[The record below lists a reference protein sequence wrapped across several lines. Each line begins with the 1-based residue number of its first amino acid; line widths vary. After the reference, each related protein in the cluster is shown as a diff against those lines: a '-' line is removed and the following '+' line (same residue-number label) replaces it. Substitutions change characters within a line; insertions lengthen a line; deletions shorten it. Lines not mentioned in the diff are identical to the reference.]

1 MYTRTVHLRSRKTS
15 DPVFLYFYTDRSVCL
30 VLWFPSH
37 FIPYVTSSLSIH
49 QPLSY
54 RYMSLL
60 YIAAF
65 LSTYAFPLHLSLFLY
80 YILSLYC
87 LPISLFFSLSLSFF
101 IPLPPSSSLRTYTC
115 IPLLST
121 PYTLPWLYISW
132 RSIVS
137 RDFTYSHDC
146 SWAVFCLVDGHCHV
160 YFSSLPFFH
169 FAFRDEINRWTLS
182 TVWTRNATLTKLRNL
197 YDKWMIKLRPI

>member
-1 MYTRTVHLRSRKTS
+1 MIPLS
-15 DPVFLYFYTDRSVCL
+15 
-30 VLWFPSH
+30 
-37 FIPYVTSSLSIH
+37 IPYVTSSLSIH
-49 QPLSY
+49 QLLSY

-65 LSTYAFPLHLSLFLY
+65 LSTCAFPFHLSFFLY
-80 YILSLYC
+80 YILSLSF
-87 LPISLFFSLSLSFF
+87 LLISLFSSLSLSFF
-101 IPLPPSSSLRTYTC
+101 IPFYPSLRTYTC
-115 IPLLST
+115 IPLFSI

-132 RSIVS
+132 RSIAS

-182 TVWTRNATLTKLRNL
+182 TVWTRDATLTKLRNL
-197 YDKWMIKLRPI
+197 YDKWMIKLRLV